1 SITAHASITAL
12 ASITAHASITAN
24 ASIAPMLHV
33 DSLTFAYNSAPV
45 LRGLSLRVERGE
57 TVVIRGASGCGK
69 STLLRLLARLEAT
82 PAGAVRLGGAEITG
96 IPATAYRRRV
106 AYLQQLPVMATGSVR
121 DNLLLPY
128 RYGDDVPPNDE
139 TLRERL
145 DAVDLGDVALGVSS
159 SELSIGQQQR
169 VALLRLR
176 AMSPELL
183 LLDEPTAS
191 LDDTSARRLLEAAT
205 TADGGEGASA
215 PALIIVAHQELP
227 LETPHRTL
235 RMRDGVLEGETR

>member
-1 SITAHASITAL
+1 
-12 ASITAHASITAN
+12 
-24 ASIAPMLHV
+24 MLHV

-82 PAGAVRLGGAEITG
+82 PAGAVRLDGTDITA

-121 DNLLLPY
+121 DNLLLPF
-128 RYGDDVPPNDE
+128 RYGEDIPPGDDF
-139 TLRERL
+139 LRERL
-145 DAVDLGDVALGVSS
+145 EAVDLGDVVLDAPA

-191 LDDTSARRLLEAAT
+191 LDEDSARLLLQAAT
-205 TADGGEGASA
+205 TADGGEGTHA
-215 PALIIVAHQELP
+215 PALIIVAHQELHLDAP
-227 LETPHRTL
+227 RRTL
-235 RMRDGVLEGETR
+235 RMRDGVLEEETR

>member
-1 SITAHASITAL
+1 
-12 ASITAHASITAN
+12 
-24 ASIAPMLHV
+24 MLHV
-33 DSLTFAYNSAPV
+33 DSLTFAYNSTPV
-45 LRGLSLRVERGE
+45 LRGLTLRVGRGE

-82 PAGAVRLGGAEITG
+82 PAGTVRLDGEDITG

-121 DNLLLPY
+121 DNLLLPF
-128 RYGDDVPPNDE
+128 RYGTHNPPGDDV
-139 TLRERL
+139 LRTRL
-145 DAVDLGDVALGVSS
+145 DAVDLRDVTLEAPA

-176 AMSPELL
+176 AMAPELL

-191 LDDTSARRLLEAAT
+191 LDGDSARLLLHAAT
-205 TADGGEGASA
+205 TADGGDGTHA

-227 LETPHRTL
+227 FDAAHRTL
-235 RMRDGVLEGETR
+235 RMRDGVLEEVTR